1 MSVSIRLHRAGSNKK
16 PFFRLVAADSRR
28 ATSGKILEVLGWYD
42 PKKPYPDNFS
52 LNMERIE
59 HWLSVGAH
67 MSETARAL
75 VRTHRRRASASS

>member
-42 PKKPYPDNFS
+42 PKKSGPDNFAI
-52 LNMERIE
+52 NAERLKYWIG
-59 HWLSVGAH
+59 VGGQ
-67 MSETARAL
+67 MSETVRAL
-75 VRTHRRRASASS
+75 VRAYQRRVSTNT